1 MIILTRDQTATHNQQ
16 QSTLDPGPP
25 SGLSPGRTA
34 FYIQINIDQSFQWLA
49 ASSDG
54 DIRISEDLPV
64 WNIW

>member
-34 FYIQINIDQSFQWLA
+34 FYIKINIDQSFQ
-49 ASSDG
+49 
-54 DIRISEDLPV
+54 
-64 WNIW
+64 